1 MFGSGAR
8 LREAEFSRLVLC
20 FFFREHKDRSICSNK
35 YSHYI
40 ADGSI
45 LQNREDRAPQFD
57 GVLSRDEHA
66 PQTRAGSVDTVGFGT
81 SSGGGVDK
89 SSRGSVASRAGE
101 GWYSGMGSAR
111 GRLAAAEA
119 AQEGPAARAT
129 PSSLEHASAARRGSR
144 APGRPARVR
153 QTSGRGNRGRPY
165 RW

>member
-1 MFGSGAR
+1 M
-8 LREAEFSRLVLC
+8 

-35 YSHYI
+35 YSQYI

-119 AQEGPAARAT
+119 AQEGPAARAV
-129 PSSLEHASAARRGSR
+129 AARRGSR

-153 QTSGRGNRGRPY
+153 QTSGRGNRGRPN